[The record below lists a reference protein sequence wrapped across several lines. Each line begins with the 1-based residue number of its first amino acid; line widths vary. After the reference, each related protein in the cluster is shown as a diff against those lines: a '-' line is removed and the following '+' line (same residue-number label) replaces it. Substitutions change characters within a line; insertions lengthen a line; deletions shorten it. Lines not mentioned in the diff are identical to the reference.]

1 MRGLPS
7 GLLAT
12 AMMVALPPRS
22 TVEGFAE
29 QLMVGGADAGV
40 VTATAVVAD
49 AVSPWSSMTLQ
60 TKVIVPAVVPVA
72 FSVAVLPLPEMVP
85 EEAVQL

>member
-1 MRGLPS
+1 
-7 GLLAT
+7 
-12 AMMVALPPRS
+12 MVALPPRA

-29 QLMVGGADAGV
+29 QLTVGGGDAGV

-49 AVSPWSSMTLQ
+49 AVSPWSSVTLH
-60 TKVIVPAVVPVA
+60 TPVIVPPAAPVA
-72 FSVAVLPLPEMVP
+72 FSVAVLPLPEMLP

>member
-1 MRGLPS
+1 VRGLPS

-12 AMMVALPPRS
+12 AVIVALPPRT

-40 VTATAVVAD
+40 LTATAVVAD
-49 AVSPWSSMTLQ
+49 AVSPWLSVTLQ
-60 TKVIVPAVVPVA
+60 ITVTVPAVTPVV
-72 FSVAVLPLPEMVP
+72 FSVAVLPLLATVP
-85 EEAVQL
+85 EEALQL